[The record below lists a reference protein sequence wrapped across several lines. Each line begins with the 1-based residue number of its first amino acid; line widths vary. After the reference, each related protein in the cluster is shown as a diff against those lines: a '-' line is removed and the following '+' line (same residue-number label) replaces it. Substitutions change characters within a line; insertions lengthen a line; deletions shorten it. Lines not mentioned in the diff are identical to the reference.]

1 MNRQR
6 VAPSRS
12 VNGVHSMNFD
22 RRMRNE
28 GKPVPEEHTTLGPPM
43 FPVNRPCPGMSG
55 VVVAED
61 RVGGVVVV
69 SAGIHVKRADAPAPP
84 VRAAAS
90 RPGRVGRDHSPAHRE
105 CLAGRASEM
114 DG

>member
-1 MNRQR
+1 MSRHR
-6 VAPSRS
+6 VAPPRS

-22 RRMRNE
+22 RRMRSE
-28 GKPVPEEHTTLGPPM
+28 GKPVPEEHRTFGPPM
-43 FPVNRPCPGMSG
+43 LPVNRACPGMSG
-55 VVVAED
+55 VVADD
-61 RVGGVVVV
+61 RVGGVVIV

-84 VRAAAS
+84 ARAAAS

-105 CLAGRASEM
+105 YLAGRASEM